1 MKKKYILFIVALVL
15 ITLFAA
21 SAFYIIKQNRTNAV
35 EAFYNE
41 GLVISVKT
49 FLRINGL
56 PITADTEDPAIAR
69 TEVDGYF
76 AEYKKL
82 KTIKGTED
90 GKKLLGSFFEES
102 YVVLDLVEKY
112 YNRDPNVR
120 SLDILTKL
128 SEVQTLYL
136 DYSKSI
142 DSKKIPVTVETIE
155 AIKEITLEYLNP

>member
-1 MKKKYILFIVALVL
+1 MRKKYILIIVALVL

-21 SAFYIIKQNRTNAV
+21 SAFYIIKQNRTKAV

-41 GLVISVKT
+41 GLVISVKS

-56 PITADTEDPAIAR
+56 PMIADTEDPAIAR

-76 AEYKKL
+76 VEYKNL
-82 KTIKGTED
+82 KTTKGTED
-90 GKKLLGSFFEES
+90 GEKLLDTFFEES
-102 YVVLDLVEKY
+102 YVVLDVVEKY

-120 SLDILTKL
+120 SLDILTNL
-128 SEVQTLYL
+128 SEVQTIYL